1 MYANFWQK
9 VRPRRT
15 SLSWRNGVTL
25 VPKAEVDV
33 DYVRPGWE
41 QREKLSRGGL
51 RLELTPNPA
60 DRELNAGGPLVGC
73 LRADP

>member
-41 QREKLSRGGL
+41 QREKL
-51 RLELTPNPA
+51 
-60 DRELNAGGPLVGC
+60 
-73 LRADP
+73 